1 MGFYI
6 HPFEGYECTE
16 VIAESEGEAVS
27 VTLGEDQRYEF
38 VMPESS
44 VILNAEFEKIPG
56 EENEEAE
63 IFNDGEEAEAVSTSA
78 RSTAVKAVAANY
90 KMRPEY
96 AFAYAFRKGKTKLTE
111 VQGLLQAFRLNWM
124 RSSVGPRM
132 VQQITRIPFR
142 HAVFRMLHRREKFL
156 QSIQM

>member
-16 VIAESEGEAVS
+16 VTAESEGEAVS

-78 RSTAVKAVAANY
+78 RSTAVKAVAAN
-90 KMRPEY
+90 
-96 AFAYAFRKGKTKLTE
+96 
-111 VQGLLQAFRLNWM
+111 
-124 RSSVGPRM
+124 
-132 VQQITRIPFR
+132 
-142 HAVFRMLHRREKFL
+142 
-156 QSIQM
+156 